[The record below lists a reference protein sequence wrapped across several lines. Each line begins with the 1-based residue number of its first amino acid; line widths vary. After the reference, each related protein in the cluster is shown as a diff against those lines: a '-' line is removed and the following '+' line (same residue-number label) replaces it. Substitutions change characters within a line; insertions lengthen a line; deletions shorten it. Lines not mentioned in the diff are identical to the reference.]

1 MAYLRNMTEIRI
13 SSEGFPAWEPF
24 LVGAVA
30 RLLTRSAAMGVL
42 TGPAITVL
50 DSRAVKRLVTAL
62 HQHGIGSDAPIAL
75 APLAESGNRLDI
87 AAQRRMVGEV
97 ERLADALE
105 VCAAPAA
112 EWPAMRAVFGD
123 EMLIRLLGI
132 ADASMRRYAG
142 AERATP
148 DNVAA
153 KLHWLAILGADLAGA
168 YNDFGIRRW
177 MQRPRVQLDG
187 SSPWQLLGDDW
198 SPDSAAAQRV
208 RALAAVLT
216 GPQALSS

>member
-1 MAYLRNMTEIRI
+1 MTEIRI
-13 SSEGFPAWEPF
+13 SSEGLPAWEPS

-30 RLLTRSAAMGVL
+30 SLLTRSAAMGVL

-62 HQHGIGSDAPIAL
+62 RQHGIGSDAPIAL
-75 APLAESGNRLDI
+75 APLAESGSRLDV
-87 AAQRRMVGEV
+87 ATQRRMVGHV

-105 VCAAPAA
+105 VSAAPAA

-142 AERATP
+142 GERATP

-153 KLHWLAILGADLAGA
+153 KLHWLAILVADLAGA

-208 RALAAVLT
+208 QALAAVLT
-216 GPQALSS
+216 GPQSLST